1 MKIANLFLG
10 IVAFSFVSCIAQTKD
25 RVLDKGSTKIEN
37 GKVTISNPD
46 LEYEVI
52 IMDVGFEVWFFTNR
66 KPKYY
71 YTIDYLENK
80 NRRWVQQWN
89 AQAGRVNSK
98 IEYAID
104 YNSQTHYGYEVN
116 YMLYH
121 YLMYF
126 QEVNNLRLD

>member
-52 IMDVGFEVWFFTNR
+52 IMDVGFRFPQHWR
-66 KPKYY
+66 
-71 YTIDYLENK
+71 
-80 NRRWVQQWN
+80 
-89 AQAGRVNSK
+89 
-98 IEYAID
+98 
-104 YNSQTHYGYEVN
+104 
-116 YMLYH
+116 
-121 YLMYF
+121 
-126 QEVNNLRLD
+126 